1 MKRQQPLQVILEP
14 ENGEA
19 ATTHLQS
26 AFDMLFAGLV
36 IELPEDMQ
44 LRKGDLTESTPSL
57 S

>member
-14 ENGEA
+14 ESGEA
-19 ATTHLQS
+19 ATAHLQS

-36 IELPEDMQ
+36 IELPEDMRLQ
-44 LRKGDLTESTPSL
+44 KGNLTESMPSL